1 MTENDKIT
9 LKFQKIDYF
18 GKLIQFLFL
27 VHTVVTYGSGL
38 GREMASRCNKGLSRT
53 QKWPKKDLKMSCLKH
68 TQKLMKNNEN
78 FFSAGQ
84 FFHSYRLSG
93 DQGADNCKEFNHG
106 IKNRPV
112 EVEIKTKND
121 QK

>member
-38 GREMASRCNKGLSRT
+38 SREMASGCDRGLSRT
-53 QKWPKKDLKMSCLKH
+53 QKWPKKDLKMNCFKD
-68 TQKLMKNNEN
+68 TKKLMKNNEN
-78 FFSAGQ
+78 FSSIG
-84 FFHSYRLSG
+84 
-93 DQGADNCKEFNHG
+93 
-106 IKNRPV
+106 
-112 EVEIKTKND
+112 
-121 QK
+121 